1 MQFSLENDIAASTRM
16 DSSLAKPPS
25 YVHKRKALE
34 ASNNSLNAS
43 LGLTAAAK
51 FNLSMSNSVA
61 GVAGG
66 FLTGMDSGEAS
77 GGIKR
82 HLENSMSRK
91 TPSKTARRSP
101 SRNGTPGKSPGRKTP
116 GREGDRFIPNR
127 SAIDME
133 TSSHMLMRDTLKDPN
148 AEEVMSPSKREYQ
161 RVMAENLGAAD
172 LNSTKVLAFQAKPPS
187 APEGHTNNNKI
198 IYSATKNPTSS
209 IKKKASR
216 HIPQAPERIL
226 DAPDIRNDYY
236 LSLVDW
242 SSTGVL
248 AVALGAHIYLWN
260 NATGAISQLA
270 ELGGLD
276 EYVCSVKWVS
286 EGAYLAVGS
295 STGEVQLWDATAM
308 KRSRTMRGLESRVA
322 SLSWNQWVL
331 SGGSRAGQIQHSDVR
346 VAEHQ
351 VGLVNGHQQ
360 EVCGLAWSPDGR
372 TLASGGN
379 DNVLNLWSAVAGG
392 CHSEATPQFA
402 LSEHCAAVKAV
413 AWCPWQSSILATGGG
428 TADRCIKVWNASNGT
443 QMSSTDTRSQVCSLV
458 WAPEYKELV
467 SSHGY
472 PSNEVVIWRYP
483 AMTRV
488 AELMGHT
495 ERVLQTCL
503 SPDTSTLVSAGADE
517 TLRLWKA
524 FTPDPAKKK
533 EQAKAKGA
541 VSSLRMG
548 IR

>member
-43 LGLTAAAK
+43 LGLSAAAK
-51 FNLSMSNSVA
+51 FNLSMSNSVT

-66 FLTGMDSGEAS
+66 FSAGGLDSGEAP

-82 HLENSMSRK
+82 HLENSLSRR

-101 SRNGTPGKSPGRKTP
+101 SRNGTPGKSPGRRTP

-133 TSSHMLMRDTLKDPN
+133 TSSHMLMRDSLKDPN

-242 SSTGVL
+242 SNTGVL

-260 NATGAISQLA
+260 SGTGAISQLA
-270 ELGGLD
+270 ELDGIAD

-346 VAEHQ
+346 VADHQ
-351 VGLVNGHQQ
+351 VVH
-360 EVCGLAWSPDGR
+360 
-372 TLASGGN
+372 
-379 DNVLNLWSAVAGG
+379 
-392 CHSEATPQFA
+392 
-402 LSEHCAAVKAV
+402 
-413 AWCPWQSSILATGGG
+413 
-428 TADRCIKVWNASNGT
+428 
-443 QMSSTDTRSQVCSLV
+443 
-458 WAPEYKELV
+458 
-467 SSHGY
+467 
-472 PSNEVVIWRYP
+472 VIIIVI
-483 AMTRV
+483 T
-488 AELMGHT
+488 
-495 ERVLQTCL
+495 
-503 SPDTSTLVSAGADE
+503 
-517 TLRLWKA
+517 
-524 FTPDPAKKK
+524 
-533 EQAKAKGA
+533 
-541 VSSLRMG
+541 
-548 IR
+548 II